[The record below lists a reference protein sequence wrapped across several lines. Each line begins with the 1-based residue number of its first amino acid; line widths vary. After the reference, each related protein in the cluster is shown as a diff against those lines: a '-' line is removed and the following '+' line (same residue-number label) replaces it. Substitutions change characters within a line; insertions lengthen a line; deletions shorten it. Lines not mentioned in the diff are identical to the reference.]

1 MTGTVPSEVQPA
13 GSPPGPPAAVRPA
26 APLDALEAPP
36 PPVDAGE
43 DPELEPDPL
52 GDGPAV
58 GVVVDEPPGGTAGD
72 AGDAVT
78 G

>member
-1 MTGTVPSEVQPA
+1 
-13 GSPPGPPAAVRPA
+13 
-26 APLDALEAPP
+26 LDALEAPP

-52 GDGPAV
+52 EDGPAV